1 MSGKRSMN
9 VGDEV
14 MLRVMVSEK
23 DVHYG
28 GGLVNGAWVLSLFGD
43 VATEVTLRYDGDT
56 GLIRAYTSIDLLA
69 PVYAGDFIEARGKL
83 VKVGNTSRAVELEAR
98 KVITSANILEHYS
111 AYDVLDEPVIVAKA
125 ALVTVVQKQLQRYS
139 D

>member
-14 MLRVMVSEK
+14 LIRVMVSEK
-23 DVHYG
+23 DVHYS

-43 VATEVTLRYDGDT
+43 IATEVALRHDGDT

-98 KVITSANILEHYS
+98 KVITSANIPKHNS
-111 AYDVLDEPVIVAKA
+111 AFDVLDEPVIVARA
-125 ALVTVVQKQLQRYS
+125 ALVTVVQKHLQRYS
-139 D
+139 N

>member
-14 MLRVMVSEK
+14 MIRVMVSEK
-23 DVHYG
+23 DVHYA

-43 VATEVTLRYDGDT
+43 IATEVALRYDGDT

-111 AYDVLDEPVIVAKA
+111 AYNVLDEPVIVAKA

>member
-23 DVHYG
+23 DVHYT

-43 VATEVTLRYDGDT
+43 IATEVALRHDGDT

-69 PVYAGDFIEARGKL
+69 PVYAGDFIEVRGKL
-83 VKVGNTSRAVELEAR
+83 VKAGNTSRAVELEAR
-98 KVITSANILEHYS
+98 KVITSANIPEHPS
-111 AYDVLDEPVIVAKA
+111 AFDMLDEPVVIAKA
-125 ALVTVVQKQLQRYS
+125 ALVTVVQKHLQRY
-139 D
+139 